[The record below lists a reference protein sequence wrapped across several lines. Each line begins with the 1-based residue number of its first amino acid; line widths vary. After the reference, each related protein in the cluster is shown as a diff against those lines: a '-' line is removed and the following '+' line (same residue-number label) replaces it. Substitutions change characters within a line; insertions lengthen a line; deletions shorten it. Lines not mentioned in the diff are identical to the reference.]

1 MNMKCLLQDSKFHTT
16 EMAGKV
22 KQSGRTQCVHKSI
35 PLSFCISRLSH
46 LGVLPSLTALHPQKA
61 RLSLLPT

>member
-1 MNMKCLLQDSKFHTT
+1 MNMKSLLQDSRFHTR

-22 KQSGRTQCVHKSI
+22 KQSGRTQFVQKSVS
-35 PLSFCISRLSH
+35 LSFCVLRLFH